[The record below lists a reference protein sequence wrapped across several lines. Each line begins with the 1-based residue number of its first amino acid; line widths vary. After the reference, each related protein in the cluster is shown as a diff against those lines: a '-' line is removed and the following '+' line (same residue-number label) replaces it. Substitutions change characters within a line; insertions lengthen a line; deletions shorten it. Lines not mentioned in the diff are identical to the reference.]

1 MIFTLRQ
8 IPISAFESAPLR
20 RAAAV
25 RKQANNRSRARV
37 ALCRKALALFF
48 VAAVPGLRAQSP
60 SGPIQLPASGRALQ
74 SGSVNTTQSTS
85 NAGGQNSVN
94 LIDSSVN
101 IQGPYQGSVPTG
113 TDTKTVIDLSL
124 QEALRRALNF
134 NLGVVNA
141 TEGMRQARAQRL
153 TFLSQLLP
161 NVNGGFRETVEQTD
175 LVALGLRPS
184 IFPGIPS
191 VIGPY
196 NYFDFRATLTQT
208 VADLTRLHNL
218 RAAAED
224 VRAAEFTARDARDLV
239 VLAVTG
245 SYLRVI
251 AAGSRVRAAEAAVRT
266 SEATYRQATDQ
277 LRNGLNARIDVTRS
291 QVQLQTDRQR
301 LRGLRADFDTQ
312 KLTLARIIGLP
323 SGQAFSLSDAFTF
336 SPLEDLT
343 QEDALARA
351 RAARADIMAAQAAV
365 RAGDEALKAARSQYL
380 PSVSVE
386 ADYGVIGTNP
396 SQSHGTFGMT
406 GSVAF
411 PIWQGHKIKADIEQ
425 AQSVLSQR
433 SAEYADLLGQVDFE
447 VRREFIGLAAAAD
460 QVSLAQNNVGLA
472 ADTLRQSQDRFRA
485 GVADTVEVVQAQQT
499 VEQADNDLISAT
511 YEHNL
516 AKAALARALGRAE
529 QTIPQYL
536 KGK

>member
-1 MIFTLRQ
+1 MNHSRPRFVGCRT
-8 IPISAFESAPLR
+8 AF
-20 RAAAV
+20 
-25 RKQANNRSRARV
+25 
-37 ALCRKALALFF
+37 ALFC
-48 VAAVPGLRAQSP
+48 AATAPGLAAQSP
-60 SGPIQLPASGRALQ
+60 SNPIQLPASGRVLQ
-74 SGSVNTTQSTS
+74 SGSVSTTQSTV

-101 IQGPYQGSVPTG
+101 VQGTYQGSIPTG
-113 TDTKTVIDLSL
+113 TATNTAIGLSL
-124 QEALRRALNF
+124 REAVQRALNY
-134 NLGVVNA
+134 NLGVVSG
-141 TEGMRQARAQRL
+141 TEDVRQARAQRIA
-153 TFLSQLLP
+153 FLSQLLP
-161 NVNGGFRETVEQTD
+161 DVNGGFKETVQQTN

-196 NYFDFRATLTQT
+196 DYFDFCATLSQT

-218 RAAAED
+218 RAATENM
-224 VRAAEFTARDARDLV
+224 RAAEFTARDSRDLV

-245 SYLRVI
+245 SYLQVI

-266 SEATYRQATDQ
+266 SEATYQQATDQ

-291 QVQLQTDRQR
+291 QVQLQTDQQR

-323 SGQAFSLSDAFTF
+323 SGQAFSLTDDFTF
-336 SPLEDLT
+336 SPLADLT
-343 QEDALARA
+343 QEDALTRA
-351 RAARADIMAAQAAV
+351 KAARADIMAAQAAV
-365 RAGDEALKAARSQYL
+365 RAGEEALKSARSQYL

-386 ADYGVIGTNP
+386 TDYGVIGTNP

-411 PIWQGHKIKADIEQ
+411 PIWQGHKIKADIER

-433 SAEYADLLGQVDFE
+433 SAEYADLVGQVDFE
-447 VRREFIGLAAAAD
+447 VRREFIDLAAAAD

-516 AKAALARALGRAE
+516 AKVALARALGRTE

>member
-1 MIFTLRQ
+1 
-8 IPISAFESAPLR
+8 
-20 RAAAV
+20 
-25 RKQANNRSRARV
+25 
-37 ALCRKALALFF
+37 
-48 VAAVPGLRAQSP
+48 
-60 SGPIQLPASGRALQ
+60 
-74 SGSVNTTQSTS
+74 
-85 NAGGQNSVN
+85 
-94 LIDSSVN
+94 
-101 IQGPYQGSVPTG
+101 
-113 TDTKTVIDLSL
+113 
-124 QEALRRALNF
+124 
-134 NLGVVNA
+134 
-141 TEGMRQARAQRL
+141 
-153 TFLSQLLP
+153 
-161 NVNGGFRETVEQTD
+161 
-175 LVALGLRPS
+175 VALGLRPS

-224 VRAAEFTARDARDLV
+224 MRAAEFTARDARDLV

-245 SYLRVI
+245 SYLQVI

-266 SEATYRQATDQ
+266 SEATYQQATDQ
-277 LRNGLNARIDVTRS
+277 LRNGLNARIDVIRS

-301 LRGLRADFDTQ
+301 LRGLRADFETQ
-312 KLTLARIIGLP
+312 ELTLARVIGLP
-323 SGQAFSLSDAFTF
+323 AGQAFSLSDAFTF
-336 SPLEDLT
+336 SPLADLT

-351 RAARADIMAAQAAV
+351 KAARADIMAAQAAV
-365 RAGDEALKAARSQYL
+365 RAGEEALKAARSQYL

-447 VRREFIGLAAAAD
+447 VRREFIDLAAAAD
-460 QVSLAQNNVGLA
+460 QVSLAQNNAGLA
-472 ADTLRQSQDRFRA
+472 ADTLRQSQDRFKA

>member
-1 MIFTLRQ
+1 MIFTFKRILT
-8 IPISAFESAPLR
+8 SAL
-20 RAAAV
+20 
-25 RKQANNRSRARV
+25 V
-37 ALCRKALALFF
+37 ACRIALALFC
-48 VAAVPGLRAQSP
+48 VAIAPELAAQTP
-60 SGPIQLPASGRALQ
+60 SNPIQLPASGRVLQ
-74 SGSVNTTQSTS
+74 SGSVSTTQSTV

-101 IQGPYQGSVPTG
+101 IQGTYQGSVPTG
-113 TDTKTVIDLSL
+113 TATNNAIGLSL
-124 QEALRRALNF
+124 QEALQRALNY
-134 NLGVVNA
+134 NLGVVNG
-141 TEGMRQARAQRL
+141 TEDVRRARAQRL
-153 TFLSQLLP
+153 AFLSQLLP
-161 NVNGGFRETVEQTD
+161 DVNGSLRETVQQTD
-175 LVALGLRPS
+175 LTALGFRPS
-184 IFPGIPS
+184 LFPKGITIPS
-191 VIGPY
+191 VVGPY

-208 VADLTRLHNL
+208 VIDLTRLHNL
-218 RAAAED
+218 RAATENA
-224 VRAAEFTARDARDLV
+224 RAAEFTARDTRDLV

-245 SYLRVI
+245 SYLQII
-251 AAGSRVRAAEAAVRT
+251 AAGSRVRAAEAAIRT
-266 SEATYRQATDQ
+266 SEATYQQATDQ

-291 QVQLQTDRQR
+291 RVQLQTDQQR

-323 SGQAFSLSDAFTF
+323 LGQAFSLSDDFTF
-336 SPLEDLT
+336 SPLTDLT
-343 QEDALARA
+343 QEDALTRA
-351 RAARADIMAAQAAV
+351 KAERADIMAARAAV
-365 RAGDEALKAARSQYL
+365 SAGEAAVKAARSQYL

-406 GSVAF
+406 GSVNF

-433 SAEYADLLGQVDFE
+433 TAEYADLVGQVDFE
-447 VRREFIGLAAAAD
+447 VRREFIDLAAAAD
-460 QVSLAQNNVGLA
+460 QVSLAQSNAGLA
-472 ADTLRQSQDRFRA
+472 ADTLRQSQDRFKA

-499 VEQADNDLISAT
+499 VEQADNDLISAI
-511 YEHNL
+511 YQHNL